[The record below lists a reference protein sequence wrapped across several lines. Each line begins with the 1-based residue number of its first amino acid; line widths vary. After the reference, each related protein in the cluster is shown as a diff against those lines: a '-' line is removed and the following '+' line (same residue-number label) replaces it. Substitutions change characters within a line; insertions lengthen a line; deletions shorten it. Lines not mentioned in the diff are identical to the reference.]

1 MFLRERTA
9 FPVVLYGLYLVFL
22 GLSFRAVSLAL
33 RPFVLRSHVAV
44 WKWAQRLPCLRKL
57 YTYRCR
63 VSLFLVDETAVM
75 VGGFPAWVWM
85 AYEPLSRR
93 ILGPWLS
100 WTRNSLQ
107 AEKFLKTLVRLYGR
121 HPVWTDGA
129 PWYSD
134 ACRSLGLEHYR
145 YRFGEWLHTVM
156 ERAIQSLKD
165 RVECFDDSFPCSK
178 KGCSLQHV
186 RRWLNLYQL
195 LSQPENQRIIQNIRG
210 VIKMV

>member
-1 MFLRERTA
+1 MVGGVKR
-9 FPVVLYGLYLVFL
+9 VFL
-22 GLSFRAVSLAL
+22 TPPAF
-33 RPFVLRSHVAV
+33 
-44 WKWAQRLPCLRKL
+44 RKL

-75 VGGFPAWVWM
+75 VVWM
-85 AYEPLSRR
+85 AYEPSSRR
-93 ILGPWLS
+93 ILGLWLS

-107 AEKFLKTLVRLYGR
+107 AERSLKTLVRLYGR

-165 RVECFDDSFPCSK
+165 RVECFDDNFPCSK

-186 RRWLNLYQL
+186 RRWLKLYQL